1 LTLLAQRPVGP
12 IVAAA
17 WRAGPHHSDR

>member
-12 IVAAA
+12 IVAAP
-17 WRAGPHHSDR
+17 WRAGPRRADR